1 MVALR
6 LGLEDTGIDAGLTEA
21 LRRASDLT
29 PLMMR
34 IGAVLEFSV
43 SERFKNSVGPG
54 GTSWP
59 LSHRAR
65 ETGGATLVDKGHLRD
80 SISTEASARSVV
92 IGTNTPYAHV
102 HQFGA
107 LIEPK
112 SVDEDATAKLAF
124 RLPNG
129 RFVMVDQVEIPARP
143 FLGFDNAD
151 AADIADTV
159 NAYFQ
164 EAFK

>member
-6 LGLEDTGIDAGLTEA
+6 LSLDDLDASESLSEA
-21 LRRASDLT
+21 IRRAGDLT
-29 PLMMR
+29 PLMEQ
-34 IGAVLEFSV
+34 IGTVLEFSV

-54 GTSWP
+54 GTPWP
-59 LSHRAR
+59 VSHRAR
-65 ETGGATLVDKGHLRD
+65 EVGGKTLVDKGHLRD
-80 SISTEASARSVV
+80 SISKEASARSVV
-92 IGTNTPYAHV
+92 IGTNMPYAHV

-112 SVDEDATAKLAF
+112 TVDEDATAKLAF

-129 RFVMVDQVEIPARP
+129 QFVMVDQVEIPARP
-143 FLGFDNAD
+143 FLGFDDAD

-159 NAYFQ
+159 FAYFNG
-164 EAFK
+164 AFS

>member
-6 LGLEDTGIDAGLTEA
+6 LTLDDTGIDAGLTEA

-29 PLMMR
+29 PLMQE

-54 GTSWP
+54 GTAWP
-59 LSHRAR
+59 VSHRAR
-65 ETGGATLVDKGHLRD
+65 ETGGKTLVDKGHLRD

-92 IGTNTPYAHV
+92 IGSTSPYAHV

-112 SVDEDATAKLAF
+112 AVDDDATARLAF

-129 RFVMVDQVEIPARP
+129 QFVMVDQVEIPARP
-143 FLGFDNAD
+143 FLGFDDVD

-159 NAYFQ
+159 SAYFQ
-164 EAFK
+164 EAFQ